1 MDRSLR
7 SLVGIEQLQQT
18 NEVSDTTLQQ
28 LQQLMKHPLYKSVS
42 FAFRGIFKA
51 IKKERNLKIHV
62 GVGSLAVLLGIALKI
77 SRFEWLIIVMAI
89 GIVIAGEIFNSSIEA
104 VCDLMRF
111 KLKLSYYETYWIRN
125 FAAGAVMV
133 LALGALV
140 IGMII
145 FIPKIF

>member
-1 MDRSLR
+1 MNPERLQDKMKKQKKYKL
-7 SLVGIEQLQQT
+7 IESIT
-18 NEVSDTTLQQ
+18 
-28 LQQLMKHPLYKSVS
+28 

-51 IKKERNLKIHV
+51 VKKERNIKIHLGAMV
-62 GVGSLAVLLGIALKI
+62 LAVIFGIVLKI
-77 SRFEWLIIVMAI
+77 SRFEWLILILI
-89 GIVIAGEIFNSSIEA
+89 ISLVIAAEIFNTTLEA

-133 LALGALV
+133 LAIGAII

-145 FIPKIF
+145 FLPKVL